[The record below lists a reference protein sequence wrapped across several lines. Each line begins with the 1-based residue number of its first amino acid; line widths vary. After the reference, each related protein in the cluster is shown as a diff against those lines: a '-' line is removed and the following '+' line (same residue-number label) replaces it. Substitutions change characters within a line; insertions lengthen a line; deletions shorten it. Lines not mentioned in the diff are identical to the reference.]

1 MNTGQRISLLREK
14 KNQSQAELAK
24 TLGIAASTVGMQET
38 NKRKPS
44 SKMLKKLSVLYDVSI
59 DYLLGNDSTT
69 DKAPSEVDIADPKND
84 TIMTFEGRPIPPEDL
99 EIIKRLLRGG
109 KHDD

>member
-14 KNQSQAELAK
+14 KHQSQAELAK
-24 TLGIAASTVGMQET
+24 TLGIAASTVGMWET

-59 DYLLGNDSTT
+59 DCLLGNDSASSIAI
-69 DKAPSEVDIADPKND
+69 APTSDPIRDPGLKFD
-84 TIMTFEGRPIPPEDL
+84 SDEPMFFCHA
-99 EIIKRLLRGG
+99 IIFAR
-109 KHDD
+109 